1 MDDGEIVA
9 GMTSSKAIN
18 SNSDLN
24 GSVTNKGDVR
34 IWAGRMQNAGDLT
47 SAPFTVTDT
56 GVLTSGTTDKI
67 ILDNG
72 TIYFV
77 VNGTKWKLGI
87 TNNKPDWINEQGA
100 DQLLSTY
107 TLSGKTFTLNGS

>member
-1 MDDGEIVA
+1 M
-9 GMTSSKAIN
+9 
-18 SNSDLN
+18 
-24 GSVTNKGDVR
+24 
-34 IWAGRMQNAGDLT
+34 T
-47 SAPFTVTDT
+47 SAPFTVTDA